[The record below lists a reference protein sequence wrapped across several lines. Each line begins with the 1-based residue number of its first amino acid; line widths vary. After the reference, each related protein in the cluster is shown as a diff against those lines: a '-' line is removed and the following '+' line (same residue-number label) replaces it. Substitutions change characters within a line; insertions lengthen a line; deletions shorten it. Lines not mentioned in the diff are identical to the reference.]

1 MQNVLP
7 SSCSDYIAE
16 PVVVSATISVT
27 TPLSCGA
34 GNATQ
39 SATVTAVGAGGNAPY
54 QYNFNNQ
61 GFKQVIRL

>member
-1 MQNVLP
+1 MYFPQLL
-7 SSCSDYIAE
+7 SDYAE

-39 SATVTAVGAGGNAPY
+39 SATVTAVGAGGNARTNTISTTKDL
-54 QYNFNNQ
+54 Q
-61 GFKQVIRL
+61 QVIRL